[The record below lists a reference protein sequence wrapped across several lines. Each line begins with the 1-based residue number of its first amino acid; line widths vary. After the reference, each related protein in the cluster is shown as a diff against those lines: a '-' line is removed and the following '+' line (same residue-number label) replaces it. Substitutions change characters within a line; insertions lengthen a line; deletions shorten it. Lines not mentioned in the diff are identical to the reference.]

1 MIYNSWIFLILFLP
15 LSLAGWYG
23 LHAAGKP
30 RAARVFM
37 IGMSLWF
44 YGSFQWKAVIV
55 LLISLAAGYG
65 FSAAIERTGGEGAA
79 SGSIPGS
86 SGKDTARTVIMAA
99 GVIFNLLLLGF
110 YKYPAVSRLT
120 GASLA
125 MPVGLSFYTFS
136 QISFI
141 ADRARG
147 DIPHPKLLDYAVY
160 VTWFPKLAEGPITRF
175 EEFRAQLSS
184 AQTGRVDPESILRGF
199 ILLIFGMAKKMLL
212 ADVLAPAVSF
222 GYTNAYYLDTLSV
235 LLTVSAY
242 ATQLYFDFSGFC
254 DMTLGISRM
263 MGIDLP
269 LNFNAPYH
277 STSFSAFWQRWH
289 MSLTSFFTKYVY
301 IPLGGSRK
309 GTVRTCVN
317 VMIVFF
323 LSGLW
328 HGNGMTYI
336 LWGVLTGALVLVSRQ
351 LGKVRGAREG
361 GSVSGSA
368 RGEAGGLKTMLLRL
382 RTFLIFCFTL
392 IFFGAVRTDYA
403 FAMVRRF
410 FVPMWPGFLYRI
422 AQTVELPETYILF
435 KAVSL
440 LKPELTRALQLAQ
453 LVLILIISAVLVNG
467 DCAGV
472 RAKTMKLNDRNA
484 VLAGILLVW
493 CLVSMTGVSTYL
505 YFAF

>member
-15 LSLAGWYG
+15 LTLAGWYG
-23 LHAAGKP
+23 LHAAGKS

-55 LLISLAAGYG
+55 LLISLDAGYC
-65 FSAAIERTGGEGAA
+65 FSAAMERAEG
-79 SGSIPGS
+79 
-86 SGKDTARTVIMAA
+86 TARTVIMAA
-99 GVIFNLLLLGF
+99 GVVFNLLLLGIF
-110 YKYPAVSRLT
+110 KYPGASALT
-120 GASLA
+120 GVSLA

-136 QISFI
+136 QISYI
-141 ADRARG
+141 VDRAG
-147 DIPHPKLLDYAVY
+147 GEIPHAGLLDYAVY
-160 VTWFPKLAEGPITRF
+160 VTWFPKLAEGPITRY
-175 EEFRAQLSS
+175 EEFRRQIKGAG
-184 AQTGRVDPESILRGF
+184 AGRINKENMLRGF
-199 ILLIFGMAKKMLL
+199 ILLVFGMAKKMLL

-222 GYTNAYYLDTLSV
+222 GYQNAYYLDTLSV
-235 LLTVSAY
+235 ILTVSAY
-242 ATQLYFDFSGFC
+242 AMQLYFDFSGFC

-263 MGIDLP
+263 LGVDLP

-277 STSFSAFWQRWH
+277 STSFSSFWQRWH

-309 GTVRTCVN
+309 GSFRTCLN

-351 LGKVRGAREG
+351 LRKGKAAGKE
-361 GSVSGSA
+361 GSA
-368 RGEAGGLKTMLLRL
+368 GADAAPAAGWKTALLRL
-382 RTFLIFCFTL
+382 RTFYIFCFTL

-403 FAMVRRF
+403 FAMVRRL

-422 AQTVELPETYILF
+422 AQTVELPETYVLF

-440 LKPELTRALQLAQ
+440 LKPEFTNPLRLAL
-453 LVLILIISAVLVNG
+453 LVLILIVSAVLVNG
-467 DCAGV
+467 SCAQV
-472 RAKTMKLNDRNA
+472 KAKNMKLSGRNA